1 MATTTAS
8 RHSEAT
14 VPTLIVVARRDWD
27 MRWRSPVPR
36 DAHLLLSPDGRDA
49 NVEAKVGRCASRTAK
64 LAAELPFVT
73 AREGVALKL

>member
-1 MATTTAS
+1 MATTTAP
-8 RHSEAT
+8 RRSEAT

-36 DAHLLLSPDGRDA
+36 DAHLSLSPDGRETEVEA
-49 NVEAKVGRCASRTAK
+49 NVERCASRTAK
-64 LAAELPFVT
+64 LGAELPIFT